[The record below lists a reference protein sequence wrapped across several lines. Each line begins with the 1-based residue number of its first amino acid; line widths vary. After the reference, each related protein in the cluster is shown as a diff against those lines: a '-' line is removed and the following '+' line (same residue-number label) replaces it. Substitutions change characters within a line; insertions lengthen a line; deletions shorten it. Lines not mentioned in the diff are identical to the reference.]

1 MSGGSQVI
9 RGYRHSTDAILAHA
23 VERNAPEIDMDD
35 AEEIQPVRGVE
46 KMPVG
51 TRIEHDGKVYE
62 VTLAPRCF
70 PKGSCAGC
78 ARCAVL
84 EGPLD
89 SCEAGGRDDGLDVVM
104 REVSE

>member
-1 MSGGSQVI
+1 MI
-9 RGYRHSTDAILAHA
+9 RGHLPSTDAVLAA
-23 VERNAPEIDMDD
+23 QDAQDDGID
-35 AEEIQPVRGVE
+35 AEEVEIQPVRGVE

-51 TRIEHDGKVYE
+51 TRIEHDGRVYE

-70 PKGSCAGC
+70 PKGSCARC
-78 ARCAVL
+78 AWCAVL

-104 REVSE
+104 REVAG